1 MPWLGFPLANEMN
14 SRVNHFM
21 PSNSQLLDGQ
31 ISRVGW
37 SLRGGLFLLSSE
49 VRHNSSRALNNNEA
63 RVNRFNL
70 WDNSTIASITI
81 VGISLP
87 LANNNNS
94 LDRMGTISNCRISSL
109 LSISKVRGDSKASS
123 NKTSVH
129 SGNSGGQAAIS
140 VVSICLP
147 LANEVDGG
155 VNHLLPSDSQ
165 FLDGYIGGVSWS
177 FRGLLLLLSSEV
189 WDHSS
194 RAWNHNIS
202 RVDRL
207 NLWNYS
213 SIASIT

>member
-1 MPWLGFPLANEMN
+1 MAQLPSANEMN

-37 SLRGGLFLLSSE
+37 SLRGSLFLLSSE

-70 WDNSTIASITI
+70 WDNRTVAS
-81 VGISLP
+81 
-87 LANNNNS
+87 
-94 LDRMGTISNCRISSL
+94 
-109 LSISKVRGDSKASS
+109 
-123 NKTSVH
+123 
-129 SGNSGGQAAIS
+129 IS

-147 LANEVDGG
+147 LANEVNGG
-155 VNHLLPSDSQ
+155 VNDLMPSDSQ
-165 FLDGYIGGVSWS
+165 FLDGHIGRVGRS

-213 SIASIT
+213 SIASITIVRLGRSLANDHWVHNGL